1 MQPPLARAGIA
12 AGPLDDLHKEGHGV
26 HAKARRAQR
35 QPEPDS
41 LGDLV
46 ADARVGDVEVGLE
59 RRELVLVVLRRRLLP
74 RPVLLRGAVLA
85 GGIVRPDV
93 VVAEGTATV
102 RARGLK
108 PWVPVRRVV

>member
-1 MQPPLARAGIA
+1 MQPPLARAGVA
-12 AGPLDDLHKEGHGV
+12 AGPLDDLHEEGHGV
-26 HAKARRAQR
+26 HAEARHTQR

-59 RRELVLVVLRRRLLP
+59 WRELMLVVLARRLLP

-85 GGIVRPDV
+85 GRIVRPDV
-93 VVAEGTATV
+93 VVAE
-102 RARGLK
+102 RAAA
-108 PWVPVRRVV
+108 VCARRLGPRV